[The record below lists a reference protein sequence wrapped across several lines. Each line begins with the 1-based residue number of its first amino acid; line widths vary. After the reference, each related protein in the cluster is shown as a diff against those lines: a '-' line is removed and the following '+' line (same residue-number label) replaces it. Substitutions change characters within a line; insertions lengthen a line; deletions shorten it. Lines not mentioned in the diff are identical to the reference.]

1 MISCETCHKQC
12 KGSSEEFRARFNN
25 YRCVHRNYRK
35 NMKVKQESLDA
46 HIADGVHSGKGDWE
60 VRLIDQSDS
69 TEDLRLRESFW
80 QFHPNG
86 LNEHEV
92 ALF

>member
-1 MISCETCHKQC
+1 
-12 KGSSEEFRARFNN
+12 
-25 YRCVHRNYRK
+25 
-35 NMKVKQESLDA
+35 MKVKQESLHA

-80 QFHPNG
+80 QFQPNG
-86 LNEHEV
+86 
-92 ALF
+92 FK